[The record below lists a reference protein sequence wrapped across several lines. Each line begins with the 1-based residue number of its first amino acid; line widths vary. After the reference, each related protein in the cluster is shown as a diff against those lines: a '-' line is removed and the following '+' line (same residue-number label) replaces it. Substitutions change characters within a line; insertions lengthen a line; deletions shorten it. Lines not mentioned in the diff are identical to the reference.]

1 MYNFIKEY
9 NKTFNADC
17 KSIGNILADTF
28 NMGMAYGLLK
38 AEEERESETAFDGAI
53 CYLTDEKFQSPSIP
67 TKKRQPHKK
76 EWFEKSHREA
86 NRFWNG
92 ILKFQEPEQYTLF

>member
-67 TKKRQPHKK
+67 TKKRQPHQKK
-76 EWFEKSHREA
+76 WFEKSHKEA

-92 ILKFQEPEQYTLF
+92 ILKFKEPEQYTLF

>member
-67 TKKRQPHKK
+67 TKKRQPHQKK
-76 EWFEKSHREA
+76 WFEKSHKEA

-92 ILKFQEPEQYTLF
+92 IFKFKEPEQYTLF

>member
-67 TKKRQPHKK
+67 TKKRQPHQK

>member
-1 MYNFIKEY
+1 MYNLIEEY

-17 KSIGNILADTF
+17 KSIGGILADAF
-28 NMGMAYGLLK
+28 NMGMSYGLLK
-38 AEEERESETAFDGAI
+38 AEEERENEANFDGAI

-67 TKKRQPHKK
+67 TKKRQPHGK
-76 EWFEKSHREA
+76 EWFNKSHKEA

-92 ILKFQEPEQYTLF
+92 ILEFQEPEQYTLF

>member
-67 TKKRQPHKK
+67 TKKRQPHQKK
-76 EWFEKSHREA
+76 WFEKSHKEA

-92 ILKFQEPEQYTLF
+92 ILKFKEPFLI

>member
-1 MYNFIKEY
+1 MYSLIEEY
-9 NKTFNADC
+9 NKCFSTEC
-17 KSIGNILADTF
+17 KTISGILTDVF

-38 AEEERESETAFDGAI
+38 AEEERESEAAFDGAI

-67 TKKRQPHKK
+67 AKKRQPHQK

-92 ILKFQEPEQYTLF
+92 IFKFKEPEQYTLF

>member
-1 MYNFIKEY
+1 MYNLIEEY

-17 KSIGNILADTF
+17 KSIGGILADAF
-28 NMGMAYGLLK
+28 NMGMVYGLLK
-38 AEEERESETAFDGAI
+38 AEEERESEAHFDGAI

-67 TKKRQPHKK
+67 TKKRQPHGK
-76 EWFEKSHREA
+76 EWFNKSHREA